1 MEPET
6 IAKSGIDPETGS
18 PLSQKVRSA
27 LLKKSNISDN
37 VLNSSILLTR
47 RTENNSKLI
56 VEQSQRI
63 SALQGSLSYLQSGIQ
78 GLSNG
83 IFSISQLIERDARLE
98 ISREKRLNEI
108 ERKYLENSVRLGKEN
123 EIERGISSSLSDAI
137 VPLETKIN
145 NTFSGIGNAIK
156 ALLIGFLTIKT
167 IQLISSLKNNDIKKL
182 EQIKDFIANNILS
195 AITSI
200 ASIRF
205 GFDTVINSVKSFSKT
220 IGDISQKFIISP
232 LNTVKDKLK
241 DVPGLD
247 RFFKKEESKNDD
259 QQEKNKTDKNSKILD
274 IGNVFGGL
282 KGLTDGIT
290 ESFSGD
296 GFKEIQKELG
306 LLKFFEEL
314 KTITPKDPKIETPG
328 TTPDITPDTP
338 PGTTPGTTPGTPPG
352 TPPGTTPGTPP
363 GTTPDNNQTKIE
375 VVPYPSPEMI
385 EQFEKAWKYKN
396 NSLLRGQIEDAW
408 RKMTPLQRKQ
418 AKQWAE
424 TTGKDWEQMKLP
436 KIPEESTKNTN
447 TSKITN
453 LNGSSVSQLALNPFN
468 LGNSI
473 NQNYIESTLLSSM
486 PSFISSQPPI
496 QGILPSRSNELPP
509 LTEPNPTII
518 MNESP
523 NQNSQISGSPS
534 LVGTDVPLIS
544 SSNSNNFYSM
554 YSQLNYGII
563 V

>member
-328 TTPDITPDTP
+328 TTPDTPS
-338 PGTTPGTTPGTPPG
+338 
-352 TPPGTTPGTPP
+352 GTPP

-418 AKQWAE
+418 AEKWAE

-473 NQNYIESTLLSSM
+473 NQNYAESTLLSSM

-509 LTEPNPTII
+509 LTEPDPTII

>member
-296 GFKEIQKELG
+296 GFKDIQKELG

-328 TTPDITPDTP
+328 TTPDTPS
-338 PGTTPGTTPGTPPG
+338 GTP
-352 TPPGTTPGTPP
+352 PGTPP

-447 TSKITN
+447 TSKIIN

-473 NQNYIESTLLSSM
+473 NQNYTESTLLSSM

-496 QGILPSRSNELPP
+496 QGILPSRYNELPP

>member
-328 TTPDITPDTP
+328 TTPDTPS
-338 PGTTPGTTPGTPPG
+338 
-352 TPPGTTPGTPP
+352 GTPP

-418 AKQWAE
+418 AEKWAE

-447 TSKITN
+447 TPKIIN

-473 NQNYIESTLLSSM
+473 NQNYAESTLLSSM

-509 LTEPNPTII
+509 LTEPDPTII

>member
-328 TTPDITPDTP
+328 TTPDTPS
-338 PGTTPGTTPGTPPG
+338 
-352 TPPGTTPGTPP
+352 GTPP

-418 AKQWAE
+418 AEKWAE

>member
-182 EQIKDFIANNILS
+182 EQI
-195 AITSI
+195 
-200 ASIRF
+200 
-205 GFDTVINSVKSFSKT
+205 
-220 IGDISQKFIISP
+220 
-232 LNTVKDKLK
+232 
-241 DVPGLD
+241 
-247 RFFKKEESKNDD
+247 
-259 QQEKNKTDKNSKILD
+259 
-274 IGNVFGGL
+274 
-282 KGLTDGIT
+282 
-290 ESFSGD
+290 
-296 GFKEIQKELG
+296 
-306 LLKFFEEL
+306 
-314 KTITPKDPKIETPG
+314 
-328 TTPDITPDTP
+328 
-338 PGTTPGTTPGTPPG
+338 
-352 TPPGTTPGTPP
+352 
-363 GTTPDNNQTKIE
+363 
-375 VVPYPSPEMI
+375 
-385 EQFEKAWKYKN
+385 
-396 NSLLRGQIEDAW
+396 
-408 RKMTPLQRKQ
+408 
-418 AKQWAE
+418 
-424 TTGKDWEQMKLP
+424 
-436 KIPEESTKNTN
+436 
-447 TSKITN
+447 
-453 LNGSSVSQLALNPFN
+453 
-468 LGNSI
+468 
-473 NQNYIESTLLSSM
+473 
-486 PSFISSQPPI
+486 
-496 QGILPSRSNELPP
+496 
-509 LTEPNPTII
+509 
-518 MNESP
+518 
-523 NQNSQISGSPS
+523 
-534 LVGTDVPLIS
+534 
-544 SSNSNNFYSM
+544 
-554 YSQLNYGII
+554 
-563 V
+563 

>member
-37 VLNSSILLTR
+37 VLNSSVLLTR
-47 RTENNSKLI
+47 RIENNSKLI
-56 VEQSQRI
+56 VEQSQTI

-123 EIERGISSSLSDAI
+123 EIERGISSSLSDEI

-195 AITSI
+195 AIASI

-232 LNTVKDKLK
+232 LNTVRDKLK
-241 DVPGLD
+241 DVPGLG

-314 KTITPKDPKIETPG
+314 KTTNPKDPEIQ
-328 TTPDITPDTP
+328 
-338 PGTTPGTTPGTPPG
+338 TPGTTPGTP
-352 TPPGTTPGTPP
+352 PGTPP

-385 EQFEKAWKYKN
+385 EQFEKVWKYKN

-453 LNGSSVSQLALNPFN
+453 LNGSSVSQLASNPFN

-473 NQNYIESTLLSSM
+473 NQNYTESTLLSSM
-486 PSFISSQPPI
+486 PSFISSQLPI

>member
-328 TTPDITPDTP
+328 TTPDTPS
-338 PGTTPGTTPGTPPG
+338 
-352 TPPGTTPGTPP
+352 GTPP

-486 PSFISSQPPI
+486 PSFISSQLPI

>member
-328 TTPDITPDTP
+328 TTPDTPS
-338 PGTTPGTTPGTPPG
+338 
-352 TPPGTTPGTPP
+352 GTPP

-418 AKQWAE
+418 AEKWAE

-486 PSFISSQPPI
+486 PSFISSQLPI

-518 MNESP
+518 MNEFP

>member
-328 TTPDITPDTP
+328 TTPDTPS
-338 PGTTPGTTPGTPPG
+338 
-352 TPPGTTPGTPP
+352 GTPP

-418 AKQWAE
+418 AEKWAE

-486 PSFISSQPPI
+486 PSFISSQLPI